1 MKPVIALAFLWLAG
15 LAVVA
20 ALQGASSA
28 GAPKISPQE
37 AARRVEEGKAV
48 LIDVREPKEWTE
60 GVAAPAQLLSLSDL
74 RGERKD
80 WNAFLEKNRGRE
92 LILYCRTGNRSEI
105 AAAVLAKEGFTTAN
119 AGGFAA
125 WKEAGLPVRQP

>member
-1 MKPVIALAFLWLAG
+1 MKRTIALALLWLIG
-15 LAVVA
+15 LTAAA
-20 ALQGASSA
+20 ALRAADSA
-28 GAPKISPQE
+28 KVPKISPQE

-48 LIDVREPKEWTE
+48 LIDVREPKEWAE
-60 GVAAPAQLLSLSDL
+60 GVAQPAQLLSLSDL

-80 WNAFLEKNRGRE
+80 WKAFLEKNRGRE
-92 LILYCRTGNRSEI
+92 LILYCRTGNRSGT
-105 AAAVLAKEGFTTAN
+105 AATILAKEGFTTTN